1 MASRHVS
8 TCSSL
13 RAGDV
18 PLLGKAVFEDVT
30 ELRVWKWHRPGPST
44 GPESNDRHPDK
55 RRPEERTDTR
65 EPGGRGR
72 SAEAAS
78 RARGSHQERRE
89 AGRASRGLRRRPNAR
104 TADPCPP
111 EQMLNF
117 CGHLRPA
124 PGSAGTFR
132 LSVRVLC
139 APGDNWRV
147 HTHHFTGPVPSG
159 PRWIRQWD
167 GGGGTVKWGAFWAAP
182 HGVARGGQAPPSLGS
197 LGSAPSLGPGGEK
210 CTPRPAP
217 HPPWGAAPRPPRKES
232 LHHPPVKPPPQPRAL
247 PCQSL
252 ARVTGTAFPVL
263 CSDV

>member
-18 PLLGKAVFEDVT
+18 PLLGKAVFVDVT
-30 ELRVWKWHRPGPST
+30 ELRVRKWHRSGPST

-72 SAEAAS
+72 STEAAS
-78 RARGSHQERRE
+78 RARGSHRERRE

-132 LSVRVLC
+132 LSASSAPQGTTGGSTPTTSQAPCLPVL
-139 APGDNWRV
+139 AG
-147 HTHHFTGPVPSG
+147 FG
-159 PRWIRQWD
+159 WD

>member
-1 MASRHVS
+1 MVASRHVS

-18 PLLGKAVFEDVT
+18 PLLGKAVFVDVT

-72 SAEAAS
+72 STEAAS

-132 LSVRVLC
+132 LSASSAPQGTTGGSTPTTSQAPCLPVL
-139 APGDNWRV
+139 AG
-147 HTHHFTGPVPSG
+147 FG
-159 PRWIRQWD
+159 WD

-217 HPPWGAAPRPPRKES
+217 HPPWGAAPAPPRKES

>member
-1 MASRHVS
+1 MRQPPGAAGGG
-8 TCSSL
+8 TSL
-13 RAGDV
+13 AG
-18 PLLGKAVFEDVT
+18 P
-30 ELRVWKWHRPGPST
+30 
-44 GPESNDRHPDK
+44 
-55 RRPEERTDTR
+55 PEEAERQDCR
-65 EPGGRGR
+65 PLPSGADAELLWSPEASPG
-72 SAEAAS
+72 
-78 RARGSHQERRE
+78 QCWN
-89 AGRASRGLRRRPNAR
+89 LP
-104 TADPCPP
+104 
-111 EQMLNF
+111 
-117 CGHLRPA
+117 
-124 PGSAGTFR
+124 
-132 LSVRVLC
+132 SVRVLC

-159 PRWIRQWD
+159 PRWIRRWD

-217 HPPWGAAPRPPRKES
+217 HPPWGAAPAPPRKES

>member
-18 PLLGKAVFEDVT
+18 PLLGKAVFVDVT
-30 ELRVWKWHRPGPST
+30 ELRVWKWHCPGPST

-55 RRPEERTDTR
+55 QRPEERTDTR

-72 SAEAAS
+72 STEAAS

-89 AGRASRGLRRRPNAR
+89 AGRASRGLRRKPNAR

-132 LSVRVLC
+132 LSASSAPQGTTGGSTPTTSQAPCLPVL
-139 APGDNWRV
+139 AG
-147 HTHHFTGPVPSG
+147 F
-159 PRWIRQWD
+159 
-167 GGGGTVKWGAFWAAP
+167 GGGT
-182 HGVARGGQAPPSLGS
+182 GVGGQ
-197 LGSAPSLGPGGEK
+197 
-210 CTPRPAP
+210 
-217 HPPWGAAPRPPRKES
+217 
-232 LHHPPVKPPPQPRAL
+232 
-247 PCQSL
+247 
-252 ARVTGTAFPVL
+252 
-263 CSDV
+263 

>member
-18 PLLGKAVFEDVT
+18 PLLGKAVFVDVT
-30 ELRVWKWHRPGPST
+30 ELRVRKWHRSGPST

-78 RARGSHQERRE
+78 RARGSHQERWE

-132 LSVRVLC
+132 LSASSAPQGTTGGSTPTTSQAPCLPVL
-139 APGDNWRV
+139 AG
-147 HTHHFTGPVPSG
+147 FG
-159 PRWIRQWD
+159 WD

-182 HGVARGGQAPPSLGS
+182 MGSRGVARPLPLLVLLALLRLSGLEVR
-197 LGSAPSLGPGGEK
+197 SAPHGQPRTHPG
-210 CTPRPAP
+210 
-217 HPPWGAAPRPPRKES
+217 APRPGRLVRRVFITRLSSP
-232 LHHPPVKPPPQPRAL
+232 HPSRG
-247 PCQSL
+247 PCL
-252 ARVTGTAFPVL
+252 ARASLG
-263 CSDV
+263 